1 MIDLKM
7 KRILLCAVLVLCFVV
22 VPVAAAGG
30 SSVLD
35 AYGSNAAKVTIKVK
49 GAEATTKGST
59 MTQSSAVAPSSTLPF
74 TGTDLTLL
82 LVAGTSLLLLGAVLR
97 RLGRDKSR

>member
-1 MIDLKM
+1 MIDLRM
-7 KRILLCAVLVLCFVV
+7 KRILLCAVLVVCLVV
-22 VPVAAAGG
+22 VPVTAAGG

-49 GAEATTKGST
+49 GAEATTKGPST
-59 MTQSSAVAPSSTLPF
+59 VTQSSAVAPSTLPF
-74 TGTDLTLL
+74 TGTDLTLF